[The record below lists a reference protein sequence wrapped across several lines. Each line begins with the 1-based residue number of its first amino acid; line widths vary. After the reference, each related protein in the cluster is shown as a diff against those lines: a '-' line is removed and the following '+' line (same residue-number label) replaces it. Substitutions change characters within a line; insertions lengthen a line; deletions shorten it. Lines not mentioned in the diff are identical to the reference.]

1 MSDQHT
7 SRLGGKVAIVTGAGK
22 GIGEAI
28 AKIFA
33 REGAKVVVN
42 ARSDD
47 DIQRVV
53 RSIADSHGEAH
64 AVAADIGTKEGAESL
79 VAAAAAHFGRIDILV
94 HNAGIFP
101 YDPIEKMADATWQN
115 VMDINLSSAFRLSK
129 ACLPH
134 MQAGG
139 GGRILFTSSVT
150 GNRAVVPGCAHYA
163 ASKAGLNGFIK
174 AAALEFAR
182 DGITV
187 NGVEPGL
194 ILTAGVQEAIAED
207 RREKMR
213 SSVPLN
219 RWGSPL
225 EVAKTMLFLASDDA
239 AYITGQSIVIDG
251 GATLPI
257 YKG

>member
-1 MSDQHT
+1 MSSQYT
-7 SRLGGKVAIVTGAGK
+7 SRLDGKVAVITGAGK
-22 GIGEAI
+22 GIGVAI
-28 AKIFA
+28 ARLFA
-33 REGAKVVVN
+33 GEGAKVVVN
-42 ARSDD
+42 ARSED
-47 DIQRVV
+47 DIRRV
-53 RSIADSHGEAH
+53 SGDIAASGGEAYP
-64 AVAADIGTKEGAESL
+64 VAADIGTKQGAESL
-79 VAAAAAHFGRIDILV
+79 VAAAAAHFGQIDILV

-101 YDPIEKMADATWQN
+101 YDPIEKMDDATWQN
-115 VMDINLSSAFRLSK
+115 VLDTNLSSAFRLSK

-207 RREKMR
+207 RREKMG

-219 RWGSPL
+219 RWGTPE